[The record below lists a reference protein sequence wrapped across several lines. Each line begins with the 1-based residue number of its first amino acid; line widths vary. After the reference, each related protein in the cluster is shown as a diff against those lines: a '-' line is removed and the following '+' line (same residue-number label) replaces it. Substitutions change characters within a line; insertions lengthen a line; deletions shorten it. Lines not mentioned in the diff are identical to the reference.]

1 MVRREERR
9 GGEEMLQQRA
19 PLLLEPGRGK
29 ERKERKGASLVT
41 ARSPEGKEEEDLR
54 FPELN
59 KNSVQKGF
67 GSVNQ
72 YKGEGERVPE

>member
-19 PLLLEPGRGK
+19 PLLLEPGRGEK
-29 ERKERKGASLVT
+29 RKERRGASLVT
-41 ARSPEGKEEEDLR
+41 SRAPEGKEEEDLR

-59 KNSVQKGF
+59 KNIV
-67 GSVNQ
+67 
-72 YKGEGERVPE
+72 